1 MKDFC
6 MLLGFGAGLVAGALL
21 YKHSQDA
28 KQIVNKGEEAVMQEV
43 ENMKEMVKG
52 KKTISKSEQSKP
64 QTNKTKSF

>member
-43 ENMKEMVKG
+43 ENMKELVKG
-52 KKTISKSEQSKP
+52 KKTTSKSEQSKP
-64 QTNKTKSF
+64 QTQQN

>member
-6 MLLGFGAGLVAGALL
+6 MLLGFGAGLVTGALL

-43 ENMKEMVKG
+43 ENMKELVKG
-52 KKTISKSEQSKP
+52 KKTTSKSEQSKP
-64 QTNKTKSF
+64 QTQQN

>member
-1 MKDFC
+1 

-43 ENMKEMVKG
+43 ENMKELVKG
-52 KKTISKSEQSKP
+52 KKTTSKSEQSKP
-64 QTNKTKSF
+64 QTQQN

>member
-64 QTNKTKSF
+64 QTQQN